1 MLVTFKTDAYADI
14 TMFGDIATELLRMMG
29 HSGTVPSA
37 INPEDI
43 PAALERLEAALAA
56 REPAAEHRGQGEE
69 DETGQPRV
77 SLRNRAFP
85 LVKLL
90 EAAHREQVP
99 VIWEGTGG

>member
-1 MLVTFKTDAYADI
+1 MLVRFRTDAYSDI
-14 TMFGDIATELLRMMG
+14 TMFGDVAVELLRMMG

-37 INPEDI
+37 MLPEDI

-56 REPAAEHRGQGEE
+56 REPAAQEQPPRDP
-69 DETGQPRV
+69 DEPNEQPRV

-85 LVKLL
+85 LVRLF

-99 VIWEGTGG
+99 VTWES